1 MHKSEGS
8 VGIELNVKW
17 KFKVNGKEYGSA
29 EEMPGPV
36 REAYEKA
43 VDISPGPGHGDTL
56 ASTRI
61 VFNGRE
67 YANVDAMP
75 AEIRQMNRSIVKA
88 VETGDPPPGE
98 NAGGMIGSA
107 AVRPRVDGFPVSSG
121 LPGPITPESSS
132 TRKLIGAAAALTSLA
147 TLYLL
152 IHR

>member
-75 AEIRQMNRSIVKA
+75 AEIRQMYRSVVKA

-107 AVRPRVDGFPVSSG
+107 AVRPRVDGFPVSSCV
-121 LPGPITPESSS
+121 PGPITPESSS
-132 TRKLIGAAAALTSLA
+132 RKLIGAAAVLALLA
-147 TLYLL
+147 ALFLL